1 MSSKKEVNDGI
12 NGKELLKALAVLSE
26 EKGLSEDELLSYVES
41 ALNAAY
47 KREYNATNSKVVID
61 KNTGDI
67 KVFAY
72 KRIVEEIDPEED
84 EDSQVLLEE
93 LGDNKEGLK
102 VGDEIEEEVTPK
114 DFGRV
119 AAGAAK
125 QVLVQK
131 VREAER
137 ESIMEEFKDKEGE
150 LLVGTLSR
158 EDVANYYVDLGK
170 AHGILPKKEIIPGEE
185 LVMGSQVKVYV
196 TKIEEGQKGGPIIF
210 LSRSHYGFVK
220 RLLEVEIPEL
230 SDGIVMLYS
239 IARDPGSRSK
249 IAVYS
254 ENDKVDAIGA
264 CIGEKGIRINNISK
278 ELNGEKIDVVKYD
291 TDLVQFIKN
300 ALSPAKEVE
309 VYIIDKKD
317 KRAIAVAEGD
327 NLSLAIGKKGQN
339 VKLAARLTKCKIDVM
354 TKEQVEEEG
363 INLYKYYE
371 VEEEESTEE

>member
-102 VGDEIEEEVTPK
+102 VGDEIEEEVTPA

-158 EDVANYYVDLGK
+158 EDVSNYYVDLGK

-185 LVMGSQVKVYV
+185 LTMGSQVKVYV
-196 TKIEEGQKGGPIIF
+196 TKIEEGNKGGPVIF
-210 LSRSHYGFVK
+210 LSRTHYGFVK

-309 VYIIDKKD
+309 VYIVDKKD

>member
-102 VGDEIEEEVTPK
+102 LGDEIEEEVTPA

-158 EDVANYYVDLGK
+158 EDVSNYYVDLGK

-210 LSRSHYGFVK
+210 LSRTHFGFVK

-300 ALSPAKEVE
+300 ALSPAKDVE
-309 VYIIDKKD
+309 VYIVDKKD

>member
-61 KNTGDI
+61 KDTGDI
-67 KVFAY
+67 RVFAY
-72 KRIVEEIDPEED
+72 KKVVEEINPEED

-158 EDVANYYVDLGK
+158 EDVSNYYVDLGK

-185 LVMGSQVKVYV
+185 LTMGSSIKVYV
-196 TKIEEGQKGGPIIF
+196 TKIEEGNKGGPVIF
-210 LSRSHYGFVK
+210 LSRTHYGFVK

-309 VYIIDKKD
+309 VYIVDKKD